1 MHTGQMKQAGVKKYK
16 KFKLGDKYYDDYDL
30 AEMCKMHSKFM
41 KTRVESGHTK
51 GVILGDKF
59 TSLWLVHSVPRFPPL
74 PDSKYIFYL
83 STIFLVV
90 SCHAWLWYIVVP
102 LMRNEKEN

>member
-1 MHTGQMKQAGVKKYK
+1 MNQAGVKKFK

-41 KTRVESGHTK
+41 KSRVESGHTK

-59 TSLWLVHSVPRFPPL
+59 TALWLVHSVPRFPPL
-74 PDSKYIFYL
+74 PDSKLFFQYL
-83 STIFLVV
+83 YLYMSYSEISLNG
-90 SCHAWLWYIVVP
+90 SILKPSKWQL
-102 LMRNEKEN
+102 

>member
-1 MHTGQMKQAGVKKYK
+1 MKQQGVKKYK

-74 PDSKYIFYL
+74 PDCEYFSLIQL
-83 STIFLVV
+83 NPVTLETIFNLV
-90 SCHAWLWYIVVP
+90 
-102 LMRNEKEN
+102 K

>member
-1 MHTGQMKQAGVKKYK
+1 MFPYLCNFKKKYFLSGQTKQSGVKKFK

-41 KTRVESGHTK
+41 KNRVENGHTK

-59 TSLWLVHSVPRFPPL
+59 TSLWLVHSVPRFPPV
-74 PDSKYIFYL
+74 PDGIYYKYIY
-83 STIFLVV
+83 IFNNNFF
-90 SCHAWLWYIVVP
+90 C
-102 LMRNEKEN
+102 

>member
-1 MHTGQMKQAGVKKYK
+1 MIPGQIKQAGIKKFK

-59 TSLWLVHSVPRFPPL
+59 TSLWLVHSVPRFPPV
-74 PDSKYIFYL
+74 PDGKLLKSLCNVMWCTKLLFNM
-83 STIFLVV
+83 
-90 SCHAWLWYIVVP
+90 
-102 LMRNEKEN
+102 LMHKWFSNASEV

>member
-1 MHTGQMKQAGVKKYK
+1 MKQRSSSTKYK

-41 KTRVESGHTK
+41 KNRVESGHTK

-59 TSLWLVHSVPRFPPL
+59 TSLWLVHSVPRFPPT
-74 PDSKYIFYL
+74 PNSKLLKY
-83 STIFLVV
+83 FLVV
-90 SCHAWLWYIVVP
+90 VITSKSNKMKY
-102 LMRNEKEN
+102 N